1 MHKLQATYHE
11 PVADQM
17 PALDEEEETMTAVS
31 EFFSLLVQD
40 PELKTDKD
48 FHRFLLADE
57 PILDFGRLETF
68 TCTVKDFDR
77 NELASLPPSYLKVR
91 DEHGMWMPVCLY
103 FGLPANVILVAILVA

>member
-1 MHKLQATYHE
+1 M
-11 PVADQM
+11 
-17 PALDEEEETMTAVS
+17 
-31 EFFSLLVQD
+31 
-40 PELKTDKD
+40 
-48 FHRFLLADE
+48 LADE

-103 FGLPANVILVAILVA
+103 FGLPANVILAANILLMETSRSMPALTGWLFRR